1 MKRIALIAPAALL
14 ALGMAAPSA
23 LLQPET
29 QLFQSTQPAV
39 TATRPAPAST
49 PTPPP
54 APQPTGTPL
63 PQIPTA
69 VPGAAG
75 VTTVSHGFFPG
86 GDLRLAVAFPG
97 PVQALLE
104 NLTGDLADPCRAI
117 NKHGQDVYCVSPVLP
132 RGKTLTLRIFLNWTD
147 RVAFLADFILPASAA
162 TVTPVP
168 AMCTADGAGFAYEC
182 QPVPMP
188 GCESTQLDQWHGV
201 ICFDSCGR
209 SQASCVAPV
218 ESSTS
223 Q

>member
-1 MKRIALIAPAALL
+1 MKRISFIAPTALL
-14 ALGMAAPSA
+14 ALGLAAPSA
-23 LLQPET
+23 LLRPESR
-29 QLFQSTQPAV
+29 LFQSTPPAT
-39 TATRPAPAST
+39 TATLPAPRPT
-49 PTPPP
+49 PTQPP
-54 APQPTGTPL
+54 AIQPTGTPL
-63 PQIPTA
+63 PPAPTA
-69 VPGAAG
+69 VPGEAG

-104 NLTGDLADPCRAI
+104 NLTGELADPCRAI
-117 NKHGQDVYCVSPVLP
+117 NQHGQDVYCVSPVLP

-147 RVAFLADFILPASAA
+147 RVAFLADFILPATAA
-162 TVTPVP
+162 TATPVP
-168 AMCTADGAGFAYEC
+168 AMCTADGSGFTHEC

-188 GCESTQLDQWHGV
+188 GCESTQLDRWHGV

>member
-1 MKRIALIAPAALL
+1 MKRIALFAPAAVL
-14 ALGMAAPSA
+14 ALGLAAPST
-23 LLQPET
+23 LLQPESR
-29 QLFQSTQPAV
+29 LIQSTPPAM
-39 TATRPAPAST
+39 TATRPAPLPTQTQPAAS
-49 PTPPP
+49 
-54 APQPTGTPL
+54 QPTTIPL
-63 PQIPTA
+63 SPAPTA

-104 NLTGDLADPCRAI
+104 SLTGDLADPCRAI

-132 RGKTLTLRIFLNWTD
+132 RGKTLTLRVFLNWTD
-147 RVAFLADFILPASAA
+147 RVAFLADFILPAAAA
-162 TVTPVP
+162 TATPVP
-168 AMCTADGAGFAYEC
+168 AMCTADGTGFVHEC

-218 ESSTS
+218 ESSTA

>member
-1 MKRIALIAPAALL
+1 MKHIALLAPTAVL

-23 LLQPET
+23 LLHPQSH
-29 QLFQSTQPAV
+29 LFQSTPPAM
-39 TATRPAPAST
+39 TATRPAPLPT
-49 PTPPP
+49 PTQSP
-54 APQPTGTPL
+54 ALQPTSTPL
-63 PQIPTA
+63 PQAPTA

-97 PVQALLE
+97 PVQTLLE

-117 NKHGQDVYCVSPVLP
+117 NKHGEDVYCVSPVLP
-132 RGKTLTLRIFLNWTD
+132 RGKTLTLRVFVNWTD
-147 RVAFLADFILPASAA
+147 RVAFLADFILPAAVAA
-162 TVTPVP
+162 TTTPVP
-168 AMCTADGAGFAYEC
+168 AMCTADGKGFAYEC

-188 GCESTQLDQWHGV
+188 GCETTQLNEWHGV

-218 ESSTS
+218 ESSS
-223 Q
+223 P